1 MHRSWHGSGLVVI
14 LLALSAVIPI
24 SLAQQTS
31 PKTKTPLVAPTTT
44 GTQRKG
50 DLDILLQHRVV
61 RIGVPYSKTFYY
73 AIKGVQYGTAY
84 EMGKAFEQYLNTKYP
99 NQSKNIKTHVL
110 FVVAPRS
117 EAMAKLNDGWLDILA
132 GGITVTPERQ
142 KSVDF
147 SDPVFKGV
155 NEVVVTGPSAP
166 RLSSV
171 DELSGKE
178 VFARNTSSYWEHL
191 QRLNERFQKEKK
203 PAVIL
208 RGVPEDLADD
218 DLLQMVNA
226 GMLSTTVV
234 NDWTAQLWGKLLPK
248 IQMHRDMAIAQ
259 GENTGWAVRKNSPKL
274 LATIN
279 EFLKTHS
286 QGSTFGNQVISKY
299 TGSTY
304 MLKQAVSPEG
314 MKRFEQTAE
323 IFRKYSDAY
332 GMDYLL
338 MMAEAYQE
346 SSLNQQAKSSVGAVG
361 IMQLMPATG
370 TEMKVGDIHQLDP
383 NVHAG
388 VKYFN
393 SMVQKLYGNEPM
405 DDLNKVLFT
414 FAAYNCGPNRVK
426 QLRAEAVQKG
436 LNPNVWIDN
445 VEFIAAN
452 RVGAETVNY
461 VSNIYKYYVAYK
473 LIAVQ
478 EEQRRK
484 AEEAL
489 KQKPQ

>member
-1 MHRSWHGSGLVVI
+1 MHRSWGCSGFLVLLLLGSLKVSP
-14 LLALSAVIPI
+14 AA
-24 SLAQQTS
+24 LAQQTPS
-31 PKTKTPLVAPTTT
+31 NPKAPVVAPTTT
-44 GTQRKG
+44 GTQRTG
-50 DLDILLQHRVV
+50 DLDTLLRCRVV
-61 RIGVPYSKTFYY
+61 RIGVPYSKTLYY
-73 AIKGVQYGTAY
+73 AVKGVQYGTAY
-84 EMGKAFEQYLNTKYP
+84 EMGKAFEQYLNKKYP
-99 NQSKNIKTHVL
+99 HQNKNIKTHVL
-110 FVVAPRS
+110 FVVTPRS
-117 EAMAKLNDGWLDILA
+117 EATTKLNDGWLDILV
-132 GGITVTPERQ
+132 GGIIITPERQ
-142 KSVDF
+142 KLVDF
-147 SDPVFKGV
+147 SDPVFRGV
-155 NEVVVTGPSAP
+155 NEVIVTGPSSP
-166 RLSSV
+166 QLSSL
-171 DELSGKE
+171 DDLSGKE
-178 VFARNTSSYWEHL
+178 IFVRRTSSYWEHL
-191 QRLNERFQKEKK
+191 QRLNERFQKEKR

-208 RGVPEDLADD
+208 RAVPEDLADD

-234 NDWTAQLWGKLLPK
+234 NDWAAKLWRKLLPK
-248 IQMHRDMAIAQ
+248 LQVHTEIAIAQ

-286 QGSTFGNQVISKY
+286 QESAFGKQLITKY

-323 IFRKYSDAY
+323 IFRKYSDTY

-338 MMAEAYQE
+338 MMAKGYQE
-346 SSLNQQAKSSVGAVG
+346 SSLNQEAKSSVGAIG
-361 IMQLMPATG
+361 IMQLMPQTG
-370 TEMKVGDIHQLDP
+370 AEMKVGDIRQIDP
-383 NVHAG
+383 NIHAG
-388 VKYFN
+388 IKYSA

-405 DDLNKVLFT
+405 DDLNKILFS

-426 QLRAEAVQKG
+426 QLRAEAAQKG

-461 VSNIYKYYVAYK
+461 VANIYKYYVAYK

-478 EEQRRK
+478 EEQRRRSQQ
-484 AEEAL
+484 AL
-489 KQKPQ
+489 Q